1 MAKFNVMSPTSCMG
15 LVGIDE
21 GAYKETFKFGLDA
34 VAADAG
40 SLDPGP
46 YYLGA
51 GMPHVPRFQME
62 NDCRIMMEGLSIKK
76 TPMVMG
82 SAGGSGGRPHIQ
94 WHLDIMNDVAKKMGK
109 TFKVAVIDTT
119 LDKEYLKERARKE
132 VIQGCQHD
140 QVLTEQMIDEATEIV
155 AQVGVE
161 ALIKGLQTGADIVLA
176 GRANDNACFAAPAIM
191 AGCEKGVA
199 LHAGKILECGSAS
212 GLAKPGS
219 TIMRTPMVAG
229 IEGNSFTIEPGTDDW
244 YCTVRSVSGH
254 EFYERTH
261 PQIQAEPG
269 GILDMSNSFKT
280 QVSDRAVQ
288 VTGSEWHDDPVSYK
302 VKLEGARLV
311 GYRCLFLTTARDPN
325 FIANLDWIFN
335 YTRNRID
342 NKFSPL
348 GLVMGK
354 DYHVI
359 FRVIGR
365 NAAMGPMEPLYRET
379 SHEVGI
385 AMEVVAPTQE
395 LAHEIAYFGKYGMVW
410 CNYPGRTTISGNVA
424 YMYSPS
430 ILNIEPAYELSVHH
444 LLPIPADQSL
454 FPIRVVEVGKA

>member
-1 MAKFNVMSPTSCMG
+1 MERK
-15 LVGIDE
+15 IDLRIQKT
-21 GAYKETFKFGLDA
+21 YI
-34 VAADAG
+34 
-40 SLDPGP
+40 SLHNAFTD
-46 YYLGA
+46 LLEEK
-51 GMPHVPRFQME
+51 RFE
-62 NDCRIMMEGLSIKK
+62 NITVNEL
-76 TPMVMG
+76 
-82 SAGGSGGRPHIQ
+82 
-94 WHLDIMNDVAKKMGK
+94 
-109 TFKVAVIDTT
+109 
-119 LDKEYLKERARKE
+119 
-132 VIQGCQHD
+132 
-140 QVLTEQMIDEATEIV
+140 
-155 AQVGVE
+155 
-161 ALIKGLQTGADIVLA
+161 
-176 GRANDNACFAAPAIM
+176 
-191 AGCEKGVA
+191 CEKA
-199 LHAGKILECGSAS
+199 
-212 GLAKPGS
+212 
-219 TIMRTPMVAG
+219 MRRRT
-229 IEGNSFTIEPGTDDW
+229 T
-244 YCTVRSVSGH
+244 
-254 EFYERTH
+254 FYKHFGDKYEYFNFYLSELRET
-261 PQIQAEPG
+261 
-269 GILDMSNSFKT
+269 FKT

-325 FIANLDWIFN
+325 FIANLDWIFS